1 MHNYN
6 YYIKI
11 ASNNIFIKLM
21 IKKLFLYLI
30 LAIVTLDIGA
40 VTPTGK
46 NWRVVLPASQ
56 WTDSQWTA
64 QAMIF
69 NNNERYS
76 DPYYNKVIGT
86 PPADSNGRAW
96 YESDYELTDGSVE
109 WGEMQAPFSS
119 DEFYKGL
126 RSTRWAM
133 GDIMADIYLRRT
145 FTVDKGFG
153 GDLYL
158 SCGHD
163 DGPAEFYINGV
174 LVKTVS
180 DGWNNDEI
188 IRLSP
193 EQRDLVKTDGS
204 ENVIAVHV
212 HQNWGG
218 AFADCGLYESLTEN
232 TVAILPTLNEVD
244 QWPCV
249 YYTLNSNDELNA
261 LAPKTWAGL
270 CVDES
275 DWAFGDGPLSNS
287 RDRFLVSEW
296 ASSVQPLLVRRHF
309 TLTADDLD
317 NITRRKVVMACSY
330 DENPKVYLN
339 GTLIWSTSGWNDNNY
354 IAYTLTTNNKKL
366 LREGDNVLA
375 VSLQQGGGSGHIDYG
390 LTIAFPYVEPTGI
403 SLDGR
408 LRGGERSEGWG
419 LTMKDESRNPSSVYD
434 LQGRKVADNP
444 SSLISHPSSR
454 KGIYIY
460 NGKKI
465 IIN

>member
-1 MHNYN
+1 
-6 YYIKI
+6 
-11 ASNNIFIKLM
+11 M
-21 IKKLFLYLI
+21 IKKLFLFLI
-30 LAIVTLDIGA
+30 LVASTLPIGA

-46 NWRVVLPASQ
+46 NWRVVLPASR
-56 WTDSQWTA
+56 WTPAQRWTA
-64 QAMIF
+64 QTMIF

-86 PPADSNGRAW
+86 PPADSYGRAW
-96 YESDYELTDGSVE
+96 YEPDYELTNGSVE
-109 WGEMQAPFSS
+109 WSEQQAPFSS
-119 DEFYKGL
+119 DESYNGYP
-126 RSTRWAM
+126 STRWAL
-133 GDIMADIYLRRT
+133 DWIMADIYLRRT

-188 IRLSP
+188 IRLTT
-193 EQRDLVKTDGS
+193 EQRELIKTDGS
-204 ENVIAVHV
+204 ENLIAVHV

-218 AFADCGLYESLTEN
+218 AYADCGLYESLTEN
-232 TVAILPTLNEVD
+232 TVTILPTLNEVD
-244 QWPCV
+244 SWPCV
-249 YYTLNSNDELNA
+249 YYTLNSNDELNS

-275 DWAFGDGPLSNS
+275 DWAYGDGPLSNA
-287 RDRFLVSEW
+287 RDRFLISEW
-296 ASSVQPLLVRRHF
+296 ASTVQPLLVRRHF
-309 TLTADDLD
+309 TLTADDLND
-317 NITRRKVVMACSY
+317 INRRRVAITCSY

-339 GTLIWSTSGWNDNNY
+339 GTLIWSASGWNDNNY
-354 IAYTLTTNNKKL
+354 ADYSLTRANKNL

-390 LTIAFPYVEPTGI
+390 LSIAFPYVEPTGI
-403 SLDGR
+403 ETIHNEECIMHND
-408 LRGGERSEGWG
+408 
-419 LTMKDESRNPSSVYD
+419 PSGNSWYYD
-434 LQGRKVADNP
+434 LQGRKVADHP
-444 SSLISHPSSR
+444 SSLIPHLSS
-454 KGIYIY
+454 GIYIY

-465 IIN
+465 IINK